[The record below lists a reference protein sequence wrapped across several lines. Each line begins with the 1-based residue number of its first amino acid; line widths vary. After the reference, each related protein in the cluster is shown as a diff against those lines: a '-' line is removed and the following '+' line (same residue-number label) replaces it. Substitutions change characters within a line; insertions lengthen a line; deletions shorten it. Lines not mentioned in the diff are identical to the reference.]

1 MEQASLKESTMA
13 SAALTRRSS
22 LGAACVIAGSALFL
36 PGHSHAL
43 CAAPAE
49 LGRWRNVAV
58 GGEPLVIDLHIVGCG
73 DQVLNG
79 VQTDTAYQLRVW
91 IRQSTGQ
98 IYGRPTVKAS
108 YRQWKGAQWLV
119 GRVPTGG
126 YVDNLWTRTEDKDGQ
141 RLLHV
146 LIKHESL
153 DSKPS
158 ATSEHWFRFEKRI

>member
-1 MEQASLKESTMA
+1 MA
-13 SAALTRRSS
+13 ATTLTRRCF
-22 LGAACVIAGSALFL
+22 LGTACIIAGPALFV
-36 PGHSHAL
+36 PGRSQAL

-58 GGEPLVIDLHIVGCG
+58 GGDPLVIDLHMVDCG

-79 VQTDTAYQLRVW
+79 VQTDTAYRMRVW
-91 IRQSTGQ
+91 IQQSTGQ
-98 IYGRPTVKAS
+98 VYGRPTVKAS
-108 YRQWKGAQWLV
+108 YRPWKGAKWLV

-126 YVDNLWTRTEDKDGQ
+126 YVDNVWTKTEDKDGQ